1 MTDKIYESWI
11 SHVISSAMF
20 IINTVYFMSNLDK
33 STFLHKDIAQFFNAF
48 GFALSLMCLF
58 VTFFSALSNSGL
70 FEGWKEDFIKEWVA
84 LEQRIRDTSLLVLFA
99 LVSFGSGMDTSDGF
113 AVVSMVSIF
122 VGRQISK
129 YFDLREVLNDSDY
142 GEKPVTKVTWVQNG
156 LALLMFGTACIWE
169 IIEGTKVDL
178 IDYIIGIA
186 ASVQFV
192 LLVSKFFSRELN
204 ERRVVFEET
213 VCSVFHFI
221 VLGSLLSRVNNTN
234 QLISVAAVIVADAS
248 ARVQRKLEPVY
259 GGTLLDKTSGEG
271 WNLFITRVVSTIIS
285 FSVAG
290 GSIVLFVEENLNV
303 KDTTLATLAMVAGV
317 LKALNCIA
325 FLLDSRKVSYKS
337 VYNFI
342 NNGTTSLL
350 LVSSSLILAPSI
362 EDPRGMTV
370 LLFSLSIASRIV
382 DMVQNAYATGAGEA
396 RDEILSSSMV
406 SKSPLEQAS
415 YSNFRTWIIFL
426 MLVGSGLYAYLG
438 IGDLCTDFI
447 TTDSYNTAN
456 CTLTEVD
463 AGVSRSYFF
472 IVCIHVLALVIAF
485 IVSRVNRDEVKA
497 DGRIAVSTME
507 LIRVCVSTAIIILGS
522 FVLGINS
529 SNNLVLSFTFYL
541 LSDGLGMS
549 HA

>member
-1 MTDKIYESWI
+1 
-11 SHVISSAMF
+11 MF

>member
-1 MTDKIYESWI
+1 MTDKKLESWI
-11 SHVISSAMF
+11 SHVVSSTMF
-20 IINTVYFMSNLDK
+20 ILNSVYFMSNLDK

-58 VTFFSALSNSGL
+58 VTFFSALAKSGL
-70 FEGWKEDFIKEWVA
+70 FDGWKEDFIKEWVA
-84 LEQRIRDTSLLVLFA
+84 MEQRIRDTSLLVLFA
-99 LVSFGSGMDTSDGF
+99 LVSFGSGMNTSDSF

-122 VGRQISK
+122 VGRQTSK
-129 YFDLREVLNDSDY
+129 YFDLREVLDDSDY
-142 GEKPVTKVTWVQNG
+142 GEKPASKVTWVQNG

-186 ASVQFV
+186 AVVQFV
-192 LLVSKFFSRELN
+192 LLVSKRISQELN

-221 VLGSLLSRVNNTN
+221 VLGSLLSRVNKTN

-259 GGTLLDKTSGEG
+259 GGELSDSTSGEG

-285 FSVAG
+285 LTVAG
-290 GSIVLFVEENLNV
+290 GSIVLFEENLSV

-325 FLLDSRKVSYKS
+325 FLLDSRKEAYKS

-370 LLFSLSIASRIV
+370 LLFSMAIASRIV

-406 SKSPLEQAS
+406 SRSPLERAS

-485 IVSRVNRDEVKA
+485 IVSRVNRDEDKA

-522 FVLGINS
+522 FVLGMNS

>member
-1 MTDKIYESWI
+1 MTDKKFESWI

-20 IINTVYFMSNLDK
+20 ILNSVYFMSNLDK

-48 GFALSLMCLF
+48 GFTLSLMCLF
-58 VTFFSALSNSGL
+58 VTFFSALAKSGL

-84 LEQRIRDTSLLVLFA
+84 MEQRIRDTSLLVLFA
-99 LVSFGSGMDTSDGF
+99 LVSFGSGMNTSDSF

-122 VGRQISK
+122 VGRQTSK
-129 YFDLREVLNDSDY
+129 YFDLKEVLDDSDY
-142 GEKPVTKVTWVQNG
+142 GEKPASKVTWVQNG

-169 IIEGTKVDL
+169 IIKGTKVDL

-186 ASVQFV
+186 AGVQFV
-192 LLVSKFFSRELN
+192 LLVSKRISQELN

-248 ARVQRKLEPVY
+248 ARVQRKLESVY
-259 GGTLLDKTSGEG
+259 GGELSKSTSGEEG

-285 FSVAG
+285 FTVAG
-290 GSIVLFVEENLNV
+290 GSIVLFEENLSE

-325 FLLDSRKVSYKS
+325 FLLDSRKEAYKS

-370 LLFSLSIASRIV
+370 MLFSLSIVSRIV

-406 SKSPLEQAS
+406 SMSPLERAS

-426 MLVGSGLYAYLG
+426 MLVGSGLLAYLG

-447 TTDSYNTAN
+447 TTDSYNTTN

-529 SNNLVLSFTFYL
+529 SDNLVLSFTFYL